1 MRTLRNVFRRK
12 GRALLTIFGIAIGVL
27 ALVVMGSVAEK
38 LQLLV
43 DGGVKYYA
51 DKVIVTDGS
60 TFAGFGMSPIS
71 SEVLDKVEDMDGVE
85 RGSVVLNFLLED
97 DVQTIS
103 MGTPPMVEATDF
115 REVGVEDFVT
125 SIAEGR
131 ELAGDDAGKVAVGAD
146 LVKQLRAEVGGTV
159 EIRGKEFEVVGIYDR
174 TLSAPDATVVM
185 TLDDAR
191 EIFIDTLPETIAE
204 KVDIDTLATS
214 IVLYAEDDVDPDEL
228 VDIVADKL
236 GDSYNVQG
244 PAGFEEFVKE
254 PLEIFNYLIYT
265 VGLIALVVGGLSII
279 NTMTMS
285 VSERT
290 REIGIRKAIGA
301 TRAAIMRQFVSE
313 AAVIGLAGGLLG
325 IGLGW
330 IIVDATNRSD
340 VMGTTQLFLLTPR
353 LAVGSL
359 IFSLVLGVLAGLWPA
374 WHAARLEPVEALRY
388 E

>member
-359 IFSLVLGVLAGLWPA
+359 VFSLVLGVLAGLWPA